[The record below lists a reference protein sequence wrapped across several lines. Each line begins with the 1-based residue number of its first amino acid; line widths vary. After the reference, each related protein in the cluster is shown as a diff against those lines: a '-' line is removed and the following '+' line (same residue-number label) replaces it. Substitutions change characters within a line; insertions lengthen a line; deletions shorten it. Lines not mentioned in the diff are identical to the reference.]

1 MVRFDSAEHLK
12 AWFVSDVRRRFLE
25 EAADFRPDRV
35 ETFSGAFP
43 GWFGTRTAGFVTRGL
58 PPAWK
63 QAMIVLLVLYPVVML
78 LGRFLSP
85 WIASQPTAF
94 SIFIGN
100 LLGVGL
106 LTWLF
111 LRGSIAPSA
120 SGLPQTPRAG
130 VRWKCAGLPSS
141 WQDMRSRSPF
151 SWCFDAYRRY
161 VFVSP
166 PNMRGPQSG
175 WSILL
180 SWKGVGFTRPPFL

>member
-1 MVRFDSAEHLK
+1 M
-12 AWFVSDVRRRFLE
+12 SDVRRRFLE
-25 EAADFRPDRV
+25 EAANLWKGSRV

-43 GWFGTRTAGFVTRGL
+43 GWFGTRAAGFVTRGL

-100 LLGVGL
+100 LLSVGL

-111 LRGSIAPSA
+111 LPWLNRAFGFWLTPDATRGSTMEVCGIAII
-120 SGLPQTPRAG
+120 LAG
-130 VRWKCAGLPSS
+130 YAL
-141 WQDMRSRSPF
+141 
-151 SWCFDAYRRY
+151 A
-161 VFVSP
+161 
-166 PNMRGPQSG
+166 
-175 WSILL
+175 IAI
-180 SWKGVGFTRPPFL
+180 FLVL